1 MLKHSTEQAKL
12 VNYLQAQQYI
22 EQSTADEQSGP
33 LEQMGF
39 SQLNSDNLSPRT
51 LNGANITEETPMTSD
66 LQSGPWEKMG
76 PPQLELDTTS
86 PMTSYDANVTEKTPM
101 TSYV

>member
-39 SQLNSDNLSPRT
+39 SQLNSGNLSQRT

-66 LQSGPWEKMG
+66 VQSGPWEQMG

-86 PMTSYDANVTEKTPM
+86 PMTSYDVNVTEKTPM